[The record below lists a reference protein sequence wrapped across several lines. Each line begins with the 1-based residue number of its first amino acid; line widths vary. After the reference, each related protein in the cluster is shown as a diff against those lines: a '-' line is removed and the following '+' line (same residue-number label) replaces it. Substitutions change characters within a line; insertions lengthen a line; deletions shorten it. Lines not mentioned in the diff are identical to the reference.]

1 MTAMTRSNR
10 HAIAGPS
17 FALAA
22 VLCLLPTRLVAA
34 DLDVVVTIKPI
45 HALVAAVMEGVGQP
59 RLLIDGAGSPHT
71 FTLKPSDAKA
81 LNGARVVFRVSESLE
96 PFTARLARS
105 LPKSVQLVTLEAA
118 PGLTLHDLR
127 TGAAFESHAHAGK
140 ADKHTHGHAHGA
152 AADAKGGRDGHIW
165 LDPDNAKVIARHVA
179 ETLAGVAPIH
189 AERFRTNALTLVTKL
204 DALTPD
210 IERQLAPV
218 AAKPYVVFH
227 DAYQYFEH
235 RFGLAAV
242 GSVTVSPDVSPSV
255 KRLSELR
262 AKIRQSGA
270 VCVFSEPQ
278 FEPRI
283 VETVVEGT
291 AVRRGVLDP
300 LGAAIPA
307 GPDHYFQ
314 LLRSLAG
321 NLVACLDKPA

>member
-1 MTAMTRSNR
+1 MTRSMR
-10 HAIAGPS
+10 VTITTR
-17 FALAA
+17 ALAFA
-22 VLCLLPTRLVAA
+22 VALSLMPARLVAA

-45 HALVAAVMEGVGQP
+45 HALVAAVMEGAGQP

-81 LNGARVVFRVSESLE
+81 LNAARVVFRVSESLE
-96 PFTARLARS
+96 PFTAKLARA

-127 TGAAFESHAHAGK
+127 TGAFERHSHAGK
-140 ADKHTHGHAHGA
+140 GGGHAHPHAHETSKARNA
-152 AADAKGGRDGHIW
+152 ASSRDGHIW

-179 ETLAGVAPIH
+179 ETLASMAPAH
-189 AERFRTNALTLVTKL
+189 AERFRSNARALEAKL

-210 IERQLAPV
+210 LERQLAAV
-218 AAKPYVVFH
+218 TAKPYVVFH
-227 DAYQYFEH
+227 DAYQYFER
-235 RFGLAAV
+235 RFGLDAV
-242 GSVTVSPDVSPSV
+242 GSVTISPDVSPSV

-291 AVRRGVLDP
+291 NVRRGVLDP
-300 LGAAIPA
+300 LGAALPA

-321 NLVACLDKPA
+321 SLASCLDKPA